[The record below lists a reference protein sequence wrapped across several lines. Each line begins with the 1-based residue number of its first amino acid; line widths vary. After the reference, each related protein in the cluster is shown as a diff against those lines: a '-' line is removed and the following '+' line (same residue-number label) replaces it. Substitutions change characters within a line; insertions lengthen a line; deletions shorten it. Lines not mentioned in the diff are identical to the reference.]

1 VLVLGLEISKFNF
14 KTKDFSFIVK
24 ARTNIPG
31 VRVSFRVRLRV
42 RVEVRARLRVAL
54 FLGIFSRRKTCTVNI
69 SDCRYISHTAKLS
82 VTGTIYTAIF
92 LFRCEFVWFCSN
104 FFD

>member
-1 VLVLGLEISKFNF
+1 MLVLGLEISKFNF

-31 VRVSFRVRLRV
+31 V